1 MREQK
6 LYFLPN
12 EYMRRFLMT
21 SWLQHRAKIE
31 IVNQYYIIR
40 LKFISRLCKDE
51 KAFHRYRIEPCHSKD
66 LCPCVEQMF
75 DQVYVAA

>member
-21 SWLQHRAKIE
+21 SRLQHRAKIE
-31 IVNQYYIIR
+31 IVNQYYIIQI
-40 LKFISRLCKDE
+40 KGYFFRLCKDE
-51 KAFHRYRIEPCHSKD
+51 KAFHRISLRHAKD
-66 LCPCVEQMF
+66 LCTCVEQMF
-75 DQVYVAA
+75 DQVHVAT